1 MNGGKRTEMYRI
13 TTGSLM
19 HVYGAF
25 GAKVHYTARLT
36 VRLTD
41 PVDAGILQRALDRTQ
56 ERYPYFCVTLIR
68 GREEQ
73 DGREI
78 FCYKEN
84 PRPVALLHRDEKVCL
99 NAEDTNYHVWAICYE
114 DKDLFID
121 VFHGLCDGIGL
132 SALTATLLYYYLE
145 ERYGGIK
152 KDGIPYSQT
161 GTRMY

>member
-56 ERYPYFCVTLIR
+56 ERYPYFCVTLKK
-68 GREEQ
+68 GMDEQ
-73 DGREI
+73 GGREI
-78 FCYKEN
+78 FCYEEN
-84 PRPVALLHRDEKVCL
+84 PRPVGWDGNVQSAGDASVLLLRGAV
-99 NAEDTNYHVWAICYE
+99 
-114 DKDLFID
+114 
-121 VFHGLCDGIGL
+121 
-132 SALTATLLYYYLE
+132 
-145 ERYGGIK
+145 RGG
-152 KDGIPYSQT
+152 
-161 GTRMY
+161 

>member
-41 PVDAGILQRALDRTQ
+41 PVDAGILQRALDGTQ
-56 ERYPYFCVTLIR
+56 KRYPYFCVTLMR

-73 DGREI
+73 GGREI
-78 FCYKEN
+78 FCYEEN

-99 NAEDTNYHVWAICYE
+99 NAEDTNDHVWAVCYNE
-114 DKDLFID
+114 DRIHLDF
-121 VFHGLCDGIGL
+121 FHGITDGTGMYKVL
-132 SALTATLLYYYLE
+132 ATLLY
-145 ERYGGIK
+145 
-152 KDGIPYSQT
+152 
-161 GTRMY
+161 